1 MPRCLVELPNAGVCP
16 PSCCQQCGCG
26 QAPGDAVFA
35 APSAMGQL
43 GGGGPGRASVSLMS
57 SRVGEP
63 SWPLNWYRVLQA
75 EAVLPGA
82 AQQVPGLLCQPGR
95 GAGGAPAGAEWAQPG
110 LAGCF

>member
-1 MPRCLVELPNAGVCP
+1 MPRCLVELPNAGACP

-26 QAPGDAVFA
+26 QALGDTVFA

-43 GGGGPGRASVSLMS
+43 GWGGPSCASVSLMS

-63 SWPLNWYRVLQA
+63 SWPLKQYRVCRLKLSCLVQHSR
-75 EAVLPGA
+75 
-82 AQQVPGLLCQPGR
+82 CQGCCVSWG